1 MKRVY
6 LSLIIFL
13 SALQLVFSQQQTGFF
28 NFNWDAKEG
37 KIWLDVSDKWNLEF
51 LYVNALSAGVGSND
65 IGLDRNQLGK
75 DRIVKFVRIGPKAL
89 LIEPNY
95 RYRAVSQ
102 NAQERLAV
110 EEAFA
115 QSVIW
120 GFKIEEKA
128 GKSVIDLTPFL
139 TRDAHQ
145 VVNTLDQKKQG
156 TYKQDESKSAVRM
169 ERTKSFP
176 QNTEFDALVTFTGK
190 ADGAWIKSV
199 TPDPNQITVGIHHS
213 FIALPDTGY
222 TPRRYDPRSGFIP
235 MSFYDYA
242 VPIDQPVEQN
252 YIVRHRL
259 EKKNPELP
267 VSDPVEPIIYYID
280 KGCPEPI
287 RSALME
293 GASWWNQAFEAA
305 GYRNAFQVKDLPED
319 ADPLDVRYNVIN
331 WVHRSTRGWSY
342 GSSVVDPRTGE
353 IIKGHVLLGSL
364 RVRQDYLIA
373 QGLAGE
379 FSEGA
384 SNTDMLVE
392 MALARLRQLS
402 AHEVGHTLGLMH
414 NFAASVNDRAS
425 VMDYPHPYVTL
436 DTTGHMDFSQAYAT
450 GIGAWDKQTIK
461 YGYQDF
467 PENTDEHSGL
477 DKIVR
482 EGLVSG
488 LLYISDA
495 DARPAGGAHPAA
507 HLWDNGG
514 NAITELERIMS
525 VRACAMQAFGE
536 QRIPVGAHVAYLEE
550 LLVPL
555 YYGHRY
561 QVEAVAKLIGGVD
574 YTYQVRGDGQHGPR
588 IVDPLT
594 QAAARRALLQTLLP
608 ANLEMQSEIL
618 RLIPPRPAGYEPH
631 QELFHGHTGLTLDPL
646 AAAESLAGQTLGL
659 MMHPE
664 RLARIH
670 ATSLY
675 ESGLMDLSNYLYG
688 IREFIKA
695 LPMSNREETALA
707 QIVEK
712 QFVTKLMQLASDP
725 AIQQQV
731 SATALLM
738 LNGIESDVAQALN
751 APAPGDQTAHNLYL
765 RTALKQFRENPR
777 TFQFPK
783 VEDLPPGSPIG
794 CDIGMTSERPR

>member
-1 MKRVY
+1 M
-6 LSLIIFL
+6 LQ
-13 SALQLVFSQQQTGFF
+13 SAVCQQQSGFF
-28 NFNWDAKEG
+28 DFTWDEKEG

-75 DRIVKFVRIGPKAL
+75 DRIVKFIRVGPKAL

-95 RYRAVSQ
+95 QYRAVSQ
-102 NAQERLAV
+102 NTQERLAV

-120 GFKIEEKA
+120 GFKIEEKG
-128 GKSVIDLTPFL
+128 GKRVIDLTPFL

-145 VVNTLDQKKQG
+145 VVNTLDEKKQG
-156 TYKQDESKSAVRM
+156 TYKQDEIKSAVRL

-176 QNTEFDALVTFTGK
+176 KNTEFDALVTFTGK

-213 FIALPDTGY
+213 FIALPEAGY
-222 TPRRYDPRSGFIP
+222 TPRKYDPRSGFIP

-242 VPIDQPVEQN
+242 VPIDESVEQK

-259 EKKNPELP
+259 EKQNPELP
-267 VSDPVEPIIYYID
+267 VSEAVEPIIYYID

-287 RSALME
+287 RSALIE

-305 GYRNAFQVKDLPED
+305 GYLNAFQVKDLPPD

-342 GSSVVDPRTGE
+342 GTSVVDPRTGE

-379 FSEGA
+379 FDKDS
-384 SNTDMLVE
+384 SNTEMLVD

-402 AHEVGHTLGLMH
+402 AHEVGHTIGLMH
-414 NFAASVNDRAS
+414 NFAASTNDRAS

-436 DTTGHMDFSQAYAT
+436 DTSGRMDFSRAYAT
-450 GIGAWDKQTIK
+450 GIGAWDKQAIK
-461 YGYQDF
+461 FGYQDF
-467 PENTDEHSGL
+467 PPNTDEQAGL
-477 DKIVR
+477 EMIIR
-482 EGLVSG
+482 ETLVAGLK
-488 LLYISDA
+488 YISDA
-495 DARPAGGAHPAA
+495 DARPAGGAHPEA
-507 HLWDNGG
+507 HLWDNGDD
-514 NAITELERIMS
+514 AIAELQRIME
-525 VRACAMQAFGE
+525 VRRIALQGFGE
-536 QRIPVGAHVAYLEE
+536 QRIPMGAHVAYLEE

-555 YYGHRY
+555 YYAHRY

-574 YTYQVRGDGQHGPR
+574 YTYQERGDGQHGPR
-588 IVDPLT
+588 IVDPLM
-594 QAAARRALLQTLLP
+594 QEGAKRALLQTLLP
-608 ANLEMQSEIL
+608 SNLEMESEIL
-618 RLIPPRPAGYEPH
+618 KLIPPRPAGYSSH
-631 QELFHGHTGLTLDPL
+631 RELFSGHTGLTLDPL
-646 AAAESLAGQTLGL
+646 AAAESIVSHTLGL
-659 MMHPE
+659 MLHPQ

-670 ATSLY
+670 GMSLD
-675 ESGLMDLSNYLYG
+675 ESNVVDLSSYLYG
-688 IREFIKA
+688 ISRFIKA
-695 LPMSNREETALA
+695 IPITNRRETALM

-712 QFVTKLMQLASDP
+712 QFVKELMQLASDRE
-725 AIQQQV
+725 IQQQV
-731 SATALLM
+731 SATALLV
-738 LNGIESDVAQALN
+738 LNSIESDVAAALN

-765 RTALKQFRENPR
+765 RNALKQFREHPEAFR
-777 TFQFPK
+777 FPK
-783 VEDLPPGSPIG
+783 VEEMPPGSPIG
-794 CDIGMTSERPR
+794 CDIEMYH